1 MRGSKTTVGQIC
13 SLLACLLTAVNTLAV
28 ISPPQ
33 TLSTTFATSPL
44 VNTTALDSSIDP
56 NFGLKADYG
65 ETTLP
70 LTACFMNV
78 VELLAQYAELDWLS
92 KVKGRH
98 GVVLPEYP
106 QVEIAVLPAAPATS
120 VEVRFVV
127 WGIWVGMRDIVQ
139 RNSFRVVEFEVFWE
153 EKVVAYIYFTDPID
167 RQVTGSNG
175 TLGPNDALTLLPSP
189 DETTSGILDVPNSI
203 QNSSDSLNEGTFSWT
218 PIFYPQ
224 AKTLTVFEVFLTVM
238 AGLKNAAP
246 HQASD
251 KIRGPYASSAIDVFA
266 HVQFYL
272 GHKRRSPRPKPPFFQ
287 YIHVIKALRLIPG
300 YMLGKGRFAEL
311 FFSIDVS
318 GLTVGEGY
326 LEKGP
331 YNPSGFSLGDVLEP
345 TTNRS
350 LS

>member
-44 VNTTALDSSIDP
+44 VNTTALDVSIDP
-56 NFGLKADYG
+56 RFGLKAEYG
-65 ETTLP
+65 ETSLP

-78 VELLAQYAELDWLS
+78 VDLLAQYAELDWLS
-92 KVKGRH
+92 KVRERH

-106 QVEIAVLPAAPATS
+106 QVEIAILPAAPRTS
-120 VEVRFVV
+120 VEVRFVI
-127 WGIWVGMRDIVQ
+127 WGIWVGMRDIVT
-139 RNSFRVVEFEVFWE
+139 RKSFCVVEFEVFWE
-153 EKVVAYIYFTDPID
+153 EEVVAYIYFTNPID

-175 TLGPNDALTLLPSP
+175 TLGPNEALTLLPSP
-189 DETTSGILDVPNSI
+189 DETTSGILDVLNST
-203 QNSSDSLNEGTFSWT
+203 QNASDSLNEGTFNWT
-218 PIFYPQ
+218 PIFFPH
-224 AKTLTVFEVFLTVM
+224 ARTLTVIEVFLTVM

-251 KIRGPYASSAIDVFA
+251 KVPGPYASAAIDVYA

-272 GHKRRSPRPKPPFFQ
+272 GHKRRTPRPKPPFFQ

-311 FFSIDVS
+311 FFSIEVS

-326 LEKGP
+326 LEKGH
-331 YNPSGFSLGDVLEP
+331 YNPPGLTLGDVLEP
-345 TTNRS
+345 TTNGS